1 MQQLSVAQG
10 DGFTKLK
17 RVAFSWNGKIITLHI
32 NPQNYSY
39 QAPQRSTT
47 FKTQGDNVNE
57 QFGPD
62 FPVISIAGHTGWKR
76 DSSNRTGADRF
87 RQLKE
92 FIGSYQKASQNG
104 STPPEAMRFYNYT
117 DGYGYKVTVAAGG
130 FEYSR
135 SVETPLLFNYSIS
148 LIVLEGS
155 DAPDKASVQA
165 PDLVG
170 GTGSHTSGGSSQGSV
185 PDIKT
190 QVSQRLSKKL
200 STKIHD

>member
-17 RVAFSWNGKIITLHI
+17 RVAFSWNGKIITLRI

-155 DAPDKASVQA
+155 DAPDKASVQD

-190 QVSQRLSKKL
+190 QVAQRFSKKL
-200 STKIHD
+200 STKIYD

>member
-17 RVAFSWNGKIITLHI
+17 RVAFSWNGKIITLHV

-155 DAPDKASVQA
+155 DAPDKASVQD

-190 QVSQRLSKKL
+190 QVAQRLSKKL
-200 STKIHD
+200 STKIYD

>member
-155 DAPDKASVQA
+155 DAPDKASIQD

-190 QVSQRLSKKL
+190 HVAQRLSKKL
-200 STKIHD
+200 STKIYD

>member
-1 MQQLSVAQG
+1 MQQLNVAQD
-10 DGFTKLK
+10 DGFTRLK
-17 RVAFSWNGKIITLHI
+17 RVAFSWQGKTITLHV
-32 NPQNYSY
+32 NPQSYSY

-62 FPVISIAGHTGWKR
+62 FPIISIAGNTGWKR
-76 DSSNRTGADRF
+76 DSSSRTGADRF

-104 STPPEAMRFYNYT
+104 STPPESMRFYNYT
-117 DGYGYKVTVAAGG
+117 DGYSYKVTIAAGG

-135 SVETPLLFNYSIS
+135 SVDTPLLFNYSIS

-155 DAPDKASVQA
+155 DAPDKASVQD
-165 PDLVG
+165 PKLVV
-170 GTGSHTSGGSSQGSV
+170 GTGSHTSAGSSQGSV

-190 QVSQRLSKKL
+190 RVAKELSGKL
-200 STKIHD
+200 STKLYD